1 MTLKTVDKLEI
12 GYSKYQLYRRIDRL
26 EDSGLIDPERG
37 GRNQIL
43 LKPEDIRVLRRLAEL
58 EDNYNNIQSAVLE
71 LENEILREEVSKL
84 EDKNESLQYELVAR
98 TNIIQSLRGK
108 WWDKLKG
115 IWHNLAYHFK

>member
-1 MTLKTVDKLEI
+1 MSSANVQYFLYKVALSLQALTTMTLKTVDKLEI

-84 EDKNESLQYELVAR
+84 EDKNESLQYEL
-98 TNIIQSLRGK
+98 
-108 WWDKLKG
+108 
-115 IWHNLAYHFK
+115 